1 MRQHFF
7 SLKNST
13 SFRQNM
19 LKFYRIF
26 RIAWK
31 FLAKFVEC
39 RLKKL
44 YYTAFFSKIFR
55 QDFSARFF
63 GKIFRQDFSARFFAM
78 IRQQTTTFFASPGF
92 RCRNMSKKIVI
103 FCRFDKII
111 QSFSTCARGENGV
124 GKLCQKI
131 VSKNDG
137 ERCLSKDVCRK
148 MLSSWLVDS

>member
-13 SFRQNM
+13 SFRHYM

-26 RIAWK
+26 CIAWK
-31 FLAKFVEC
+31 FLEKFVKC

-44 YYTAFFSKIFR
+44 YYTAFF
-55 QDFSARFF
+55 
-63 GKIFRQDFSARFFAM
+63 GKIFRQDFSLLFDIIQR
-78 IRQQTTTFFASPGF
+78 QTTTFFASPGSF
-92 RCRNMSKKIVI
+92 CRNLSKKIVI

-111 QSFSTCARGENGV
+111 QSFSTSSRGEICV
-124 GKLCQKI
+124 
-131 VSKNDG
+131 